1 MIVRGN
7 RRPAA
12 WRDSGISA
20 SLSSISS
27 PDQWHTCTTE
37 SILELAALDDF
48 AVSKSGSGVPVDWGV
63 VFPPILTGVPAVW
76 RETRLLLQLNEF
88 VGWWEG
94 GERNIPITSTG
105 KN

>member
-27 PDQWHTCTTE
+27 PDQWHTCTTD
-37 SILELAALDDF
+37 SILELAAPDDF
-48 AVSKSGSGVPVDWGV
+48 AVSKSGSGLPVDWGV
-63 VFPPILTGVPAVW
+63 VFSPILMGVPAVW
-76 RETRLLLQLNEF
+76 RDTRLRVTL
-88 VGWWEG
+88 
-94 GERNIPITSTG
+94 ERICRG
-105 KN
+105 RE